1 MKNNEPQPFPPIQI
15 FIMLIILLCQKGGD
29 RIMNFIIT
37 YGPNENTTQTDKD
50 SFTRSIEKEIHDSK
64 NIYTIMKDWKWKG
77 CK

>member
-1 MKNNEPQPFPPIQI
+1 
-15 FIMLIILLCQKGGD
+15 
-29 RIMNFIIT
+29 MNFIIT